1 MKNTILIFTIF
12 VFAVLVFTSCGD
24 SKSTLA
30 EKIDLTYKF
39 EKGDKFQYRLTTTQ
53 TSEEQIQAD
62 STITIS
68 SKQSDSF
75 VMDFEVIDIDA
86 DKIAEMNVTI
96 TSIKVDIDANGEKMN
111 FDSGKNPS
119 KEEQQKFWQY
129 AMQYSTPFRARV
141 TSKGE
146 VIEVSRLDKMIE
158 KMNSLQP
165 QQRELQPVE
174 KAKLSQELSEG
185 IIRPVTQ
192 LIFREFPQ
200 KQVAK
205 DSIWEKNYPGQLSV
219 FQIKNNAKFKVED
232 IVEIDGNNTAKI
244 DVDLGITWEGEKKG
258 EQQGLKY
265 NFEDPKISG
274 SGSILF
280 NIDNGM
286 LTKSETLTTV
296 ELVAH
301 LEGKDAMQK
310 TLKTTR
316 KDLSSNKN
324 VVELISK

>member
-1 MKNTILIFTIF
+1 MKNTISIFTIF

-24 SKSTLA
+24 SKSTLP

-165 QQRELQPVE
+165 QQRELQPAE

-205 DSIWEKNYPGQLSV
+205 DSVWEKNYPGQLSV

>member
-1 MKNTILIFTIF
+1 MKKKILLFTIF
-12 VFAVLVFTSCGD
+12 AFALLIFTSCGD
-24 SKSTLA
+24 SKSSLP

-39 EKGDKFQYRLTTTQ
+39 EKGNKFKYKLTTIQ

-62 STITIS
+62 STINVS

-75 VMDFEVIDIDA
+75 IMDFEVIDIDT

-96 TSIKVDIDANGEKMN
+96 TSIKVEIDANGEKMD
-111 FDSGKNPS
+111 FDTAKNPS
-119 KEEQQKFWQY
+119 KEDQQKFWQY

-146 VIEVSRLDKMIE
+146 VIEISRLDKMID

-165 QQRELQPVE
+165 QQRELQPAE
-174 KAKLSQELSEG
+174 RAKLSQDLSEG
-185 IIRPVTQ
+185 IIRPITQ
-192 LIFREFPQ
+192 LVFREFPQ

-205 DSIWEKNYPGQLSV
+205 DSVWEKNYPGQLSV

-232 IVEIDGNNTAKI
+232 IVEIDGDNAAKI
-244 DVDLGITWEGEKKG
+244 NVDLSVTWEGEKKG

-265 NFEDPKISG
+265 SFEDPKVSG

-286 LTKSETLTTV
+286 IAKSETLTTV